1 MTGVVKQCKSVLWF
15 CLSEPRGPLNMHRGE
30 GMLATLPV
38 SEDRPLRGAKES
50 TEASRAVPT
59 LWSAQAA
66 YPDGVFHPVFAP

>member
-1 MTGVVKQCKSVLWF
+1 
-15 CLSEPRGPLNMHRGE
+15 
-30 GMLATLPV
+30 MLATLPV
-38 SEDRPLRGAKES
+38 SEGRPLRGAKES